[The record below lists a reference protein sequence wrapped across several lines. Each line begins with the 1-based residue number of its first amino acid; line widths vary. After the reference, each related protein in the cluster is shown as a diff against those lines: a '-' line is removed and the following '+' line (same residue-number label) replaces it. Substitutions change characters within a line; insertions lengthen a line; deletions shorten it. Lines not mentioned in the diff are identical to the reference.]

1 MRHAGTHKDK
11 LDSSGPPP
19 TRERPCVRAEMRVAD
34 HTVPKST
41 PLTTTNHNNIERRHW
56 AAKGVL
62 RGCELAKNFSQGK
75 ASPPKKPVYDVNVQ
89 NGTQRG
95 PAVHRATW
103 RHFPL
108 PCSPCIFPY
117 SNVGWQME
125 GSEEGMHLQGGAGKG
140 RAQGAPGCGV
150 SVEGMRSVDV
160 PTRSR
165 TGGCIGR
172 NRSARAICRQYY
184 RARVGNASTY
194 FTPSPAA
201 TR

>member
-1 MRHAGTHKDK
+1 MHESLSRE
-11 LDSSGPPP
+11 SSRTVSLSLPL
-19 TRERPCVRAEMRVAD
+19 PCQRSVARMRVGEKFQPRESIPAQEAGVRCECAEWNARGSR
-34 HTVPKST
+34 HTSS
-41 PLTTTNHNNIERRHW
+41 NM
-56 AAKGVL
+56 AA
-62 RGCELAKNFSQGK
+62 
-75 ASPPKKPVYDVNVQ
+75 
-89 NGTQRG
+89 
-95 PAVHRATW
+95 
-103 RHFPL
+103 FPL

-165 TGGCIGR
+165 TGRCIGR
-172 NRSARAICRQYY
+172 NRSARAICRQYC

-194 FTPSPAA
+194 FTPSRAA
-201 TR
+201 TK